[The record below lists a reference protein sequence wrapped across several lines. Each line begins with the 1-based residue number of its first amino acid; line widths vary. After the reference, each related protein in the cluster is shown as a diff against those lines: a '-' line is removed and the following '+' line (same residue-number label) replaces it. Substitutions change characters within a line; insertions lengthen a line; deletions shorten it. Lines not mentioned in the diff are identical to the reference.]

1 MEVKINFFFRKDAVG
16 IRTEGGGGGLKRINT
31 VYNRA
36 QFKRGYLMII
46 KDNFSFSSL
55 NSYVVTRH
63 LNRLMRRFR

>member
-1 MEVKINFFFRKDAVG
+1 MAVKIIFFFRKDAVG
-16 IRTEGGGGGLKRINT
+16 IRTGGFKRINT

-55 NSYVVTRH
+55 NSYVVTPH
-63 LNRLMRRFR
+63 LNRLTRRFR